1 MSFFKKLFGVKNS
14 TSSKEKSNDTNREPN
29 YPIKYHQD
37 NVEIFKDYPSGGV
50 GSPTIC
56 NFSKDLD
63 KFLPSHTGPFKVND
77 LEQLLGKNFEIE
89 SMTGGI
95 RDAYPEY
102 NQINQ
107 FYLKRHEY
115 LKEVGSKLYDEL
127 VKSNSVFTNY
137 IHFGDDFYKF
147 GLDRTHYITN
157 IKNGKFYF
165 TNELLTVLR
174 SYLMQEVF
182 TEKIKDVVDKLDLK
196 VVENHII
203 SLEEADEYDFYN
215 PFWKDPSI
223 KRESIPIITIKTIP
237 PKHPDKYRNEKIV
250 LFANKYKDMRSSEF
264 IKKGT
269 NLEISNRYNETNEI
283 FKKMNLF
290 NFKDDRYDRK
300 RNYTYDLPKKSI
312 DELLN
317 FITPGIRLLYGEETE
332 DKLRKIFDNI
342 DIFNDSTDHRLLLPY
357 ALISLVEQFR
367 VIYTTERKDCVYKDL
382 YGIVIGSKGESTLS
396 RYLELYDDEIL
407 ILENLTIGFKNY
419 TAECDSILITK
430 FGIFVI
436 ECKNFGVSGNFKIKI
451 SKDGRWSRVFL
462 DGNEEAIERSAFTQN
477 TEHARILQRALKE
490 QLGGKFNSRFN
501 VKDFIVISNEK
512 VEIDNDSDQTILRVS
527 SIYNHIS
534 KSKPIISDEEFYL
547 LKDAIIKSSVKSKE
561 FEYIDYLDEY
571 LHLLENTLSIFDSKG
586 GFKNIVDRYYK
597 AIPEIAKRKYNAI
610 KDFCKVEAQLLYIYK
625 NYDKDSNYARLS
637 SKEDPFLN
645 GEFESAANK
654 LLKDLNSDRLALHHP
669 ERLNDNPILT
679 PGEMKFLH
687 TQLHS
692 KLLKNYKSYAW
703 DISERYFYPKV
714 NKDNSI
720 HWTDNYFAKFDDMYR
735 PRFDRFFN
743 ITNRR
748 YLDPNT
754 TIEEVRGRFNRGY
767 TPETAALLLIV
778 LNRFSSYYF
787 KPSHIYKNI
796 TQDLYKLQNI
806 KLGSTISLG
815 TSSVTLKEQ
824 PTYNKI
830 VVFGITAENE
840 RFTEEAKLDKLAQK
854 GEECLAEQDWF
865 SMLYDRNVRFRLRG
879 IYIYSKFIDCSIEEF
894 NDYSAHLF
902 GYWNTLFKETC
913 YSGCRF
919 RIHEALDD
927 IDDKEFYFPDPYG
940 VYSFTCKLD

>member
-1 MSFFKKLFGVKNS
+1 MSFFKKIFGVGNS
-14 TSSKEKSNDTNREPN
+14 LSNKEKLKNIKRISN

-37 NVEIFKDYPSGGV
+37 NVELGRHYCKKTYMYTEI
-50 GSPTIC
+50 
-56 NFSKDLD
+56 NFSKELD
-63 KFLPSHTGPFKVND
+63 KFLPSHTGPFKVNE

-89 SMTGGI
+89 SMTKGI
-95 RDAYPEY
+95 RDAYP
-102 NQINQ
+102 
-107 FYLKRHEY
+107 FYEENNFYENRHEY

-137 IHFGDDFYKF
+137 IHFGDDFYNY

-157 IKNGKFYF
+157 IQNGKFYF
-165 TNELLTVLR
+165 TNEILTVLR
-174 SYLMQEVF
+174 SYLIHEVF
-182 TEKIKDVVDKLDLK
+182 TEKVKEVVDELNLK

-215 PFWKDPSI
+215 SDWKHHSGKIDA
-223 KRESIPIITIKTIP
+223 IPTITYKTVP
-237 PKHPDKYRNEKIV
+237 PKYPRKYRNEKIV
-250 LFANKYKDMRSSEF
+250 LFVNEYKDMHLSKF
-264 IKKGT
+264 VKKGT
-269 NLEISNRYNETNEI
+269 NFEITNRYNKINEI
-283 FKKMNLF
+283 LKNIDLLDL
-290 NFKDDRYDRK
+290 KDDHSYRK
-300 RNYTYDLPKKSI
+300 TNYTYDIPKKSI

-317 FITPGIRLLYGEETE
+317 FIAPGIDLLYGEETL
-332 DKLRKIFDNI
+332 DKLREIFDNI

-357 ALISLVEQFR
+357 ALISLIEQFR
-367 VIYTTERKDCVYKDL
+367 VIYGTERKDCVHKAIYPIL
-382 YGIVIGSKGESTLS
+382 IGAKGESTLS
-396 RYLELYDDEIL
+396 RHLELYDDEIL

-436 ECKNFGVSGNFKIKI
+436 ECKNFGLSGNFKIKI

-462 DGNEEAIERSAFTQN
+462 DGREEPIDRSAFTQN

-501 VKDFIVISNEK
+501 VKDFVVISNEK
-512 VEIDNDSDQTILRVS
+512 VEIDNDSDQTVLRVS

-534 KSKPIISDEEFYL
+534 KSNPIISDEEFYL

-597 AIPEIAKRKYNAI
+597 AIPEISKRKYNAI

-645 GEFESAANK
+645 GEFDVAANK
-654 LLKDLNSDRLALHHP
+654 LLEDLKLDKIPLHHS
-669 ERLNDNPILT
+669 ERLNDNPTLT
-679 PGEMKFLH
+679 PGEKKFLH
-687 TQLHS
+687 TKLHS
-692 KLLKNYKSYAW
+692 KLLKNYKTHAW

-720 HWTDNYFAKFDDMYR
+720 HWTDNYFAKFDDMYK
-735 PRFDRFFN
+735 PDFGAYFN
-743 ITNRR
+743 SSNIR
-748 YLDPNT
+748 YADLSISDSD
-754 TIEEVRGRFNRGY
+754 VLGRYANSGY
-767 TPETAALLLIV
+767 NPEIAALLLIV
-778 LNRFSSYYF
+778 LNRFNSYYF

-796 TQDLYKLQNI
+796 TQDLYKLKNI
-806 KLGSTISLG
+806 KLGDTISLG

-824 PTYNKI
+824 PKYSKIMYFGTDDNKK
-830 VVFGITAENE
+830 
-840 RFTEEAKLDKLAQK
+840 RFVKEIKLDRLVKK
-854 GEECLAEQDWF
+854 GEGCLSEQDWF
-865 SMLYDRNVRFRLRG
+865 SMIYDRNVRFRLRCVFVDR
-879 IYIYSKFIDCSIEEF
+879 KFIDCSIEEF
-894 NDYSAHLF
+894 NDYSTHLF
-902 GYWNTLFKETC
+902 GYWNTHHMETR
-913 YSGCRF
+913 YTCRLGSASHVFF
-919 RIHEALDD
+919 RR
-927 IDDKEFYFPDPYG
+927 IDEREFYFPDPYG